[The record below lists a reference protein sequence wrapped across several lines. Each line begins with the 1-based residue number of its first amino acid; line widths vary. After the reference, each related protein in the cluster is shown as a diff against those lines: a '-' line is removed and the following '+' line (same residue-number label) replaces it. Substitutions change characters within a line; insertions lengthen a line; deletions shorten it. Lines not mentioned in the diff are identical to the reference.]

1 MAPSSPSFISGA
13 DCGFTADKVLLML
26 LPVNIDATINMKTGD
41 DAWLDTEE
49 ASRLLGVNR
58 ATLYAYVSR
67 GRVRSEPVPGSRR
80 RRYAREDLERLKAR
94 AAERRN
100 PEKAAEQALHWGL
113 PILESEITLIADGR
127 IYYRGHDAALLARE
141 HSLADVAALLWT
153 GEANGALLQAP
164 SRISAER
171 VARSAMPFVPRAQAA
186 LAVAA
191 AHDPAAYD
199 FRAHAVAQTGWRI
212 LHLLASVAAGA
223 NAGGRPIDATL
234 AHSWKVPAHAD
245 LLRAALILCADHEL
259 NVSTFAARCV
269 ASARSSPYGVV
280 IAGLAALEGTK
291 HGGTTARIESLW
303 DSLARARDIE
313 HALAGRLRRGEP
325 IEGFGHP
332 LYPGGDPRANLLLE
346 MLPRTRNAAF
356 AANLAA
362 AGRAILGE
370 APTLD
375 FALVALARAVGL
387 ADGTALTLF
396 AIGRAIGW
404 IAHAI
409 EQYAQ
414 EAVIRPRARYVGETP
429 RLP

>member
-1 MAPSSPSFISGA
+1 
-13 DCGFTADKVLLML
+13 
-26 LPVNIDATINMKTGD
+26 MKTGD

-49 ASRLLGVNR
+49 AARLLGVNR

-80 RRYAREDLERLKAR
+80 RRYAREDLERLKAL

-113 PILESEITLIADGR
+113 PILESAITLIADGR
-127 IYYRGHDAALLARE
+127 IYYRGHDAARLARE

-153 GEANGALLQAP
+153 GEANGALLEAP

-171 VARSAMPFVPRAQAA
+171 VARSVMPFVSRAQAA

-191 AHDPAAYD
+191 ARDPAAYD
-199 FRAHAVAQTGWRI
+199 FRPHAVAQTGWRI

-223 NAGGRPIDATL
+223 HAGERPIDAAL
-234 AHSWKVPAHAD
+234 AHGWKVPARAD

-259 NVSTFAARCV
+259 NVSTFTARCV
-269 ASARSSPYGVV
+269 ASARTSPYGVV

-303 DSLARARDIE
+303 DSLARSRNLE
-313 HALAGRLRRGEP
+313 HALAERLRRGEP
-325 IEGFGHP
+325 IDGFGHP
-332 LYPGGDPRANLLLE
+332 LYPAGDPRAHLLLE
-346 MLPRTRNAAF
+346 MMPRTRSAAF

-370 APTLD
+370 TPTLD
-375 FALVALARAVGL
+375 FALVALARTL
-387 ADGTALTLF
+387 RHADATAAHLSAT
-396 AIGRAIGW
+396 ARATGW
-404 IAHAI
+404 TAPAI
-409 EQYAQ
+409 EQYAP
-414 EAVIRPRARYVGETP
+414 ATIIRPQARYGGRTP
-429 RLP
+429 RLPCGHRRLLWR